1 MTTCALCKKETVLLN
16 RSHIIPEF
24 FYRGTNLFDD
34 KHQLRLIQA
43 NQKTKRLE
51 PLNKQNTGFFDK
63 KILCQN
69 CDNNI
74 IGRLESYLKPLLYGG
89 NIGIIDNPIFKN
101 FRDSNGRPFVQCTNL
116 SYEKTKLGLL
126 SILWRGS
133 VSKNKFFD
141 EMKIDPCQQNELR
154 CMILN
159 NDPKEINKYPIVC
172 LSILGQNKSFN
183 EVIAEPKKF
192 NHQKGSGITLLI
204 GGVFI
209 LFYLSHTFSDMELE
223 RYSIS
228 LNRTMTILEIDDG
241 KGLDWILTY
250 IGLIK

>member
-1 MTTCALCKKETVLLN
+1 MTTCTLCKKDTLLLK
-16 RSHIIPEF
+16 RSHIIPDF
-24 FYRGTNLFDD
+24 FYRETNLFDD
-34 KHQLRLIQA
+34 KHQLKLIQA
-43 NQKTKRLE
+43 NQKTKKLD
-51 PLNKQNTGFFDK
+51 PLNKQNTGFYDK
-63 KILCQN
+63 NILCSN

-74 IGRLESYLKPLLYGG
+74 IGRLESYLKPLLFGG
-89 NIGIIDNPIFKN
+89 NIGIVDNPIFKN
-101 FRDSNGRPFVQCTNL
+101 YRDSKGRPFVQCTNI
-116 SYEKTKLGLL
+116 SYDKAKLALL

-133 VSKNKFFD
+133 ISKNKFFRD
-141 EMKIDPCQQNELR
+141 MKLNPEQQEELR

-192 NHQKGSGITLLI
+192 NHHKGTGVSILTGGI
-204 GGVFI
+204 FI
-209 LFYLSHTFSDMELE
+209 LFYLSHTFSDIELE

-228 LNRTMTILEIDDG
+228 PNRTMTIIEIDDG

-250 IGLIK
+250 IGLAK

>member
-1 MTTCALCKKETVLLN
+1 MTTCTLCKKDTLLLK
-16 RSHIIPEF
+16 RSHIIPDF
-24 FYRGTNLFDD
+24 FYRETNLFDD
-34 KHQLRLIQA
+34 KHQLKLIQA
-43 NQKTKRLE
+43 NQKTKKLD
-51 PLNKQNTGFFDK
+51 PLNKQNTGFYDK
-63 KILCQN
+63 NILCSN

-74 IGRLESYLKPLLYGG
+74 IGRLESYLKPLLFGG
-89 NIGIIDNPIFKN
+89 NIGIVDNPIFKN
-101 FRDSNGRPFVQCTNL
+101 YRDSKGRPFVQCTNI
-116 SYEKTKLGLL
+116 SYDKAKLALL

-133 VSKNKFFD
+133 ISKNKFFRD
-141 EMKIDPCQQNELR
+141 MKLNPEQQEELR

-192 NHQKGSGITLLI
+192 NHHKGTGVSILAGGI
-204 GGVFI
+204 FI
-209 LFYLSHTFSDMELE
+209 LFYLSHTFSDIELE

-228 LNRTMTILEIDDG
+228 PYRTMTIIEIDDG

-250 IGLIK
+250 IGLAK

>member
-1 MTTCALCKKETVLLN
+1 MTTCTLCKKDTLLLK
-16 RSHIIPEF
+16 RSHIIPDF
-24 FYRGTNLFDD
+24 FYRETNLFDD
-34 KHQLRLIQA
+34 KHQLKLIQA
-43 NQKTKRLE
+43 NQNTKKLD
-51 PLNKQNTGFFDK
+51 PLNKQNTGFYDK
-63 KILCQN
+63 NILCPN

-74 IGRLESYLKPLLYGG
+74 IGRLESYLKPLLFGG
-89 NIGIIDNPIFKN
+89 NIGIVDNPIFKN
-101 FRDSNGRPFVQCTNL
+101 YRDTKGRPFVQCTNI
-116 SYEKTKLGLL
+116 SYDKAKLALL

-133 VSKNKFFD
+133 ISRNKFFR
-141 EMKIDPCQQNELR
+141 EMKLNPEPQEELR

-192 NHQKGSGITLLI
+192 NHHKGTGVSILTGGI
-204 GGVFI
+204 FI
-209 LFYLSHTFSDMELE
+209 LFYLSHTFSDIELE

-228 LNRTMTILEIDDG
+228 PNRTMTIIEIDDG

-250 IGLIK
+250 IGLVK